1 MNIKSIIIMLTSLL
15 VILVVATAALLVIK
29 YNKPQEPVAV
39 EEDVAEAEI
48 NENVPTDLYDY
59 EESEEVD
66 EMVEKLI
73 NSDSWNTLVDTL
85 PVDDPSA
92 LSISFLGYT
101 DNESNLIFQ
110 IDNTDIAMLVI
121 EHDGEYF
128 VEHFYN
134 LLGEEYGCLYFI
146 NGMPDNK
153 REWYMAIPN
162 DSTIYSTDYTVGD
175 TLTYYIPGS
184 STREEVTLNAED

>member
-1 MNIKSIIIMLTSLL
+1 MNIKSIIIMLASLL
-15 VILVVATAALLVIK
+15 VILVAATAALLVLK
-29 YNKPQEPVAV
+29 HSKPQEPIAI
-39 EEDVAEAEI
+39 EEGVAEDDSAEDDPI
-48 NENVPTDLYDY
+48 DLYTY
-59 EESEEVD
+59 EASREVD
-66 EMVEKLI
+66 AQVEKLM
-73 NSDSWNTLVDTL
+73 NSDSWDTLVDTL

-92 LSISFLGYT
+92 MNISFLGYT
-101 DNESNLIFQ
+101 GDESNLIFQ

-121 EHDGEYF
+121 EHDGEYAI
-128 VEHFYN
+128 EHFYN

-153 REWYMAIPN
+153 RECYMAIPN

-175 TLTYYIPGS
+175 TLTYYIPGT